1 MTSHK
6 PPETAVS
13 STTATLP
20 QPGSAPAIGFQQLN
34 GQSAPIATTQWQPAV
49 EIRETA
55 DCIYIQVQLPG
66 FEREDI
72 EVQAFETEI
81 AVRGAQF
88 PYQPASPS
96 DILMSEFC
104 YGAFERV
111 LQLPGAIAVDQV
123 QAELSCG
130 LLTISLVKIAAG

>member
-1 MTSHK
+1 MTSNS
-6 PPETAVS
+6 PETVAS
-13 STTATLP
+13 TATLS
-20 QPGSAPAIGFQQLN
+20 QPNPAGQAIGFQQLN

-72 EVQAFETEI
+72 EVQAFETAI
-81 AVRGAQF
+81 AIRGAQF

-104 YGAFERV
+104 YGAFERI
-111 LQLPGAIAVDQV
+111 LQLPAAIAVDQV

-130 LLTISLVKIAAG
+130 LLSISLVKITDH